1 MIEALLGECVGPL
14 GRLGLEPAGALCM
27 QELSDKGHTSPGQ
40 LVGQLGCCFRG
51 GGGGV
56 PGGLPASLQGRGHLQ
71 SGQPGDNFLKA
82 FDTPKALL
90 K

>member
-1 MIEALLGECVGPL
+1 MGPL
-14 GRLGLEPAGALCM
+14 RRLGLEPAGALWM
-27 QELSDKGHTSPGQ
+27 QELSDKGHTNAGQ
-40 LVGQLGCCFRG
+40 LVGQLGCCCRG
-51 GGGGV
+51 G
-56 PGGLPASLQGRGHLQ
+56 GGLPASLQGRGCLQ